1 MRFGQCAFRSH
12 QPGVGELEG
21 VDGRAVDHAKMQIG
35 RRGAG
40 QRATHPHPL
49 RPARPPPSYNGNKPR
64 AHGRNPPPPFCIF
77 LSPTPVSASLLE
89 SARRTRDREEEPRRR
104 SQRPASLN
112 PSPPGAVAAAPPP
125 ASAARPRGRS
135 APPDPLGPAR
145 GFFGGA
151 ANAVCCRVGPL
162 VARAGVEC
170 CGREGSGAWAAVRWE
185 IR

>member
-1 MRFGQCAFRSH
+1 MRFGQCACESH
-12 QPGVGELEG
+12 QPGVGEVEG

-89 SARRTRDREEEPRRR
+89 SARRTRDREEEPAPRIPEPV
-104 SQRPASLN
+104 PA
-112 PSPPGAVAAAPPP
+112 GCCC
-125 ASAARPRGRS
+125 GRS
-135 APPDPLGPAR
+135 PTPDPLGPAR

-151 ANAVCCRVGPL
+151 ANAVCCRVGS
-162 VARAGVEC
+162 GGC
-170 CGREGSGAWAAVRWE
+170 EGWC
-185 IR
+185 